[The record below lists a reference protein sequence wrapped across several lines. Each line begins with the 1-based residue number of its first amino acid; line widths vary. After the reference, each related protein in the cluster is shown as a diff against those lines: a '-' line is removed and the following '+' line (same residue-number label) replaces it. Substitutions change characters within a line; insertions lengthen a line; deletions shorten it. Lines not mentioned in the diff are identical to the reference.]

1 MNRVDGENWLRLHLA
16 ARESVRM
23 RSIVNSLGGASETM
37 DYDPD
42 ALYSSGKADAASK
55 SKLIRAHSAEIT
67 EKVNETVELCRKNGW
82 RIITPQS
89 PLYPKALTELKRY
102 PFVLYAAGDAG
113 LLTGCT
119 GFSIVGTRSATQ
131 KARTVAFK
139 LAYGLSQSG
148 VAVISGGALGLDAAS
163 HEGALCGKTGTAA
176 VLGSGLGS
184 TYLRKNEELRRRI
197 SRHGVLITELDPFEA
212 PSKYTF
218 PERNK
223 IIAALGGA
231 CCVVESGIEGG
242 SMITASRAT
251 EYRRPIC
258 VPSAKIIS
266 SEGCVRL
273 HEQGAAEIE
282 AVGDALK
289 LLTENGF
296 AVPDMSFSEKG
307 LAPDYDVDF
316 TIPGFK
322 QFFFDTGR
330 QKNDTLSDGENK
342 KTTKKK
348 TSGNLSGGRKDK
360 LSGISGHG
368 SAPGNAA
375 GKAPEEFGSASSGA
389 ATDKATGNLPG
400 GDTGTTFPGNALFDT
415 AELTPEENA
424 VLSVLSVA
432 PTALDKIVELTGL
445 SAGNAA
451 SALTLLELRGM
462 VSSYYGNMYSLPGG
476 TK

>member
-23 RSIVNSLGGASETM
+23 RSIVNSLGGASETIEA
-37 DYDPD
+37 DPD
-42 ALYSSGKADAASK
+42 TLYSSGRADAASK
-55 SKLIRAHSAEIT
+55 SKLIRARSAEIT

-242 SMITASRAT
+242 SMITVNCAA

-258 VPSAKIIS
+258 VPSAGIIS
-266 SEGCVRL
+266 SEGCIKL

-282 AVGDALK
+282 TVGDALK
-289 LLTENGF
+289 LLTDNGF
-296 AVPDMSFSEKG
+296 TVPDTRFAQTG

-330 QKNDTLSDGENK
+330 QENDTPADGENK

-348 TSGNLSGGRKDK
+348 TSENSSGGRKDK
-360 LSGISGHG
+360 LPGISGHG
-368 SAPGNAA
+368 SAPGNAD
-375 GKAPEEFGSASSGA
+375 GKATDDIGSASSGGS
-389 ATDKATGNLPG
+389 TDKTTENPPD
-400 GDTGTTFPGNALFDT
+400 GDTGTAFPGNALFDT
-415 AELTPEENA
+415 SELTPDENA
-424 VLSVLSVA
+424 VLSVLSAA
-432 PTALDKIVELTGL
+432 PTALDKIVEKTGL
-445 SAGNAA
+445 SAGSAA

>member
-1 MNRVDGENWLRLHLA
+1 
-16 ARESVRM
+16 
-23 RSIVNSLGGASETM
+23 
-37 DYDPD
+37 
-42 ALYSSGKADAASK
+42 
-55 SKLIRAHSAEIT
+55 
-67 EKVNETVELCRKNGW
+67 
-82 RIITPQS
+82 
-89 PLYPKALTELKRY
+89 
-102 PFVLYAAGDAG
+102 
-113 LLTGCT
+113 
-119 GFSIVGTRSATQ
+119 
-131 KARTVAFK
+131 
-139 LAYGLSQSG
+139 
-148 VAVISGGALGLDAAS
+148 
-163 HEGALCGKTGTAA
+163 
-176 VLGSGLGS
+176 
-184 TYLRKNEELRRRI
+184 
-197 SRHGVLITELDPFEA
+197 
-212 PSKYTF
+212 
-218 PERNK
+218 
-223 IIAALGGA
+223 
-231 CCVVESGIEGG
+231 
-242 SMITASRAT
+242 MITASRAA

-330 QKNDTLSDGENK
+330 QENDTLSGGENK

-348 TSGNLSGGRKDK
+348 TSGNSSGGRKDK

-368 SAPGNAA
+368 SAPRNAA

-389 ATDKATGNLPG
+389 ASDKATGNLPG

-424 VLSVLSVA
+424 VLSVLPAA

>member
-37 DYDPD
+37 EADLDL
-42 ALYSSGKADAASK
+42 LYSSGKADAASK

-89 PLYPKALTELKRY
+89 PLYPKALTKLKRY

-119 GFSIVGTRSATQ
+119 GFSIVGTRTATQ

-197 SRHGVLITELDPFEA
+197 SRRGVLITELDPFEA

-242 SMITASRAT
+242 SMITANRAA

-258 VPSAKIIS
+258 VPSAGIIS
-266 SEGCVRL
+266 SEGCIKL

-282 AVGDALK
+282 TVGDALK
-289 LLTENGF
+289 LLTDNGF
-296 AVPDMSFSEKG
+296 AVPDTEFAQAG

-330 QKNDTLSDGENK
+330 QENGTHADGENK

-348 TSGNLSGGRKDK
+348 ASENSSGGRKDK
-360 LSGISGHG
+360 LSGTSVHG
-368 SAPGNAA
+368 SAPGNATD
-375 GKAPEEFGSASSGA
+375 KTPEEFGSASSET
-389 ATDKATGNLPG
+389 ATDKVTEDLSG
-400 GDTGTTFPGNALFDT
+400 GDTGTAFPGNALFDT
-415 AELTPEENA
+415 AELTPDENA
-424 VLSVLSVA
+424 VFGVLSAA
-432 PTALDKIVELTGL
+432 PTALDKIVEKTGL